1 MNLNVKI
8 DVRLGDEN
16 SMLHGI
22 EYNLEFET
30 TSDDFAYAM
39 SESATAIVK
48 NINSI
53 NNIADKFAA
62 KYVAIG
68 ISKPVAKSIVRS
80 TIAGVLA
87 EQGGA

>member
-1 MNLNVKI
+1 MNLNVEITVK
-8 DVRLGDEN
+8 LNDEN
-16 SMLHGI
+16 SIMHGI
-22 EYNLEFET
+22 EYSLEFEST
-30 TSDDFAYAM
+30 GDDFAYAM

-80 TIAGVLA
+80 AIAGVLA